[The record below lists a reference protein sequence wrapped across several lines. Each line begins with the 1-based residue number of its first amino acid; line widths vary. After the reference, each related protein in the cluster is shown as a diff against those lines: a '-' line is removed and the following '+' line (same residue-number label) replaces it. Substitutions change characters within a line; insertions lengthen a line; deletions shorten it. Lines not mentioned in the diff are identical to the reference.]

1 MAETKGSPQLA
12 PGYALYREVDANDP
26 ASITDRSKGIN
37 MGDHRFANIQV
48 VPSGGAN
55 PAAEVLWWSE
65 EASAFIPEHT
75 ALTFAAKGANTS
87 WETSVE
93 CRGRIM
99 FVKLSSISAGLVK
112 VFVGGSS
119 VDKR

>member
-1 MAETKGSPQLA
+1 MADTKGSPQLA
-12 PGYALYREVDANDP
+12 PGYALYREADASDP
-26 ASITDRSKGIN
+26 TTITDRSKGIN
-37 MGDHRFANIQV
+37 MGDHRFANIQI

-55 PAAEVLWWSE
+55 PTVEVLWWSE
-65 EASAFIPEHT
+65 EAGQFISEHT
-75 ALTFAAKGANTS
+75 ALSFPPKGVNTP

-99 FVKLSSISAGLVK
+99 LVKLTTLSAGLVK